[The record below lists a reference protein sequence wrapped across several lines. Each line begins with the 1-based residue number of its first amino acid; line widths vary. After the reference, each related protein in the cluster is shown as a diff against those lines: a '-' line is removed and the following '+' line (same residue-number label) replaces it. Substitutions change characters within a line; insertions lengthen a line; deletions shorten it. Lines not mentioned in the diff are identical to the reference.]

1 MDGVKVTREEIK
13 IQLDHIGDAIDRME
27 KLLTGNGDPAKGL
40 VVRVD
45 RLEQTESRR
54 KWQIRTL
61 AASFLGGAVSWV
73 WKNL

>member
-1 MDGVKVTREEIK
+1 MNEIKVTREEIK
-13 IQLDHIGDAIDRME
+13 IQLEHVIDTVDKIE
-27 KLLTGNGDPAKGL
+27 KLLTGNGDPSKGL

-45 RLEQTESRR
+45 RLEQTDSRR
-54 KWQIRTL
+54 RWQIRTL